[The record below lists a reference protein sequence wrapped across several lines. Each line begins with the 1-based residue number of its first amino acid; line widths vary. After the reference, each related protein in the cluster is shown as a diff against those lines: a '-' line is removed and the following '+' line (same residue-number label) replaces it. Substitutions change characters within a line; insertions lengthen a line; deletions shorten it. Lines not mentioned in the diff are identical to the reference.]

1 MTTACRIRGKISIV
15 ARYAILAAALLA
27 ARPALAESL
36 DADAA
41 QRFVLGKQFAFN
53 CFDGSRGAGRIYADG
68 SVVGTIQV
76 RVSGPVR
83 SASLSPGTLKVKGDT
98 VCASLRG
105 IPIEPCFNL
114 NKTDDQSFRGSISGL
129 DFAYCDFTQLSDV
142 AARPPPHRSGPR
154 TLPTPLPN
162 QPV

>member
-1 MTTACRIRGKISIV
+1 MVKERLPAPAGASGEVGMIARLVIV
-15 ARYAILAAALLA
+15 LMSWLAAGAAWAEPMSPEA
-27 ARPALAESL
+27 AR
-36 DADAA
+36 
-41 QRFVLGKQFAFN
+41 RFVAGKRFAFT

-76 RVSGPVR
+76 RGSGPVR
-83 SASLSPGTLKVKGDT
+83 SASLSAGTLKVKGDT

-129 DFAYCDFTQLSDV
+129 AFAY
-142 AARPPPHRSGPR
+142 
-154 TLPTPLPN
+154 
-162 QPV
+162 

>member
-41 QRFVLGKQFAFN
+41 QRFVLGKQFAFT

-76 RVSGPVR
+76 RGSGPVR
-83 SASLSPGTLKVKGDT
+83 SASLSAGTLKVKGDT

-142 AARPPPHRSGPR
+142 AARPPPHRSGP
-154 TLPTPLPN
+154 LSLDPTRRRAGP
-162 QPV
+162 